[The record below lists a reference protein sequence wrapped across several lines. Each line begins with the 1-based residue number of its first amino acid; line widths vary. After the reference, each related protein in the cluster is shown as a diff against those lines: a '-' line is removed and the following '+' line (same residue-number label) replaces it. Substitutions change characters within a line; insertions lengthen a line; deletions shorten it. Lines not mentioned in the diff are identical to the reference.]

1 MNIANFEIVK
11 VQAQKRESY
20 GSKFSK
26 KLRDQGLITARID
39 RCETNEHV
47 IVEEKFF
54 TNSLIKRKLIAHVF
68 DIEVDGVVERV
79 ILKDYQKDSVSG
91 KIINLD
97 FVKIHKDKYINLRVP
112 LFYINKSKSLA
123 VKKGAFLNVSRF
135 FVEVAYLGESIAP
148 YFIIDLDGSDVLHEY
163 RIGNLPLPE
172 HTKVLRKDEVFANF
186 RGKRGQKLEAE
197 GVETPV
203 VATASKA
210 QTPAKAQVKGQ
221 VAPAATA
228 KSAKP
233 VHAAKPKKDR

>member
-1 MNIANFEIVK
+1 MNIANLEIVK

-20 GSKFSK
+20 GSKFSQ
-26 KLRDQGLITARID
+26 KLREQGLITARID
-39 RCETNEHV
+39 RCEKNEHI

-54 TNSLIKRKLIAHVF
+54 TNLLIKRKLIAHVF

-97 FVKIHKDKYINLRVP
+97 FVKIHKDKYINLKVP
-112 LFYINKSKSLA
+112 LFYINKNKSLA

-135 FVEVAYLGESIAP
+135 FVEVAYLGENIAP
-148 YFIIDLDGSDVLHEY
+148 YFIMDLEGSDVLHEY
-163 RIGNLPLPE
+163 RIGNLSLPD

-186 RGKRGQKLEAE
+186 RGKRGQKLEAD
-197 GVETPV
+197 GVEAP
-203 VATASKA
+203 AEAPSKA
-210 QTPAKAQVKGQ
+210 KAASGKT
-221 VAPAATA
+221 PAATPA
-228 KSAKP
+228 AAAKP